1 VHEFVERYYDIVKN
15 DLDTVKR
22 TRMEQGLPAPVLDS
36 DAESDS
42 DSDIEY
48 EADLGTDLEP

>member
-1 VHEFVERYYDIVKN
+1 
-15 DLDTVKR
+15 
-22 TRMEQGLPAPVLDS
+22 MEQGLPAPVLDS
-36 DAESDS
+36 DAESGS